1 MSLRDWPIK
10 QKLTAIL
17 LLISGLVLLLTA
29 AAFVTYEVVAFR
41 QMTLKDLSTLGRI
54 IAANST
60 ASLAFAN
67 EADAREILSALRAE
81 PHVVAAGLYDK
92 DGRVFSRYPADLPGE
107 TLPAVPGQDGYRFE
121 QGYVIGFEPVAEV
134 GNARLGT
141 LFLKSDMKAV
151 SRTLRLSAA
160 IATGV
165 MGISLLAAYLLAAV
179 LQGRISQPILALAET
194 AKAVSIRHD
203 YSVRAS
209 KLGEDELG
217 ALTDA
222 FNQMLG
228 RIEDQDRA
236 LRESKSKLQHYATEL
251 EQRVA
256 DRTHELQE
264 RNEALRRNA
273 AELLAAN
280 TELDAF
286 AYSVSHDLRAP
297 LRSIDGFSQVLL
309 EDYGAQLDEAGR
321 DSLKRVRAAS
331 QRMGTLIDDLLKL
344 AWVTRAELRTEVVD
358 LSGMARDIAAE
369 LRRTTPERRVEFA
382 IAQGLEAR
390 GDPRLLRVVL
400 ENLLRNSWKYTAKQ
414 AQPRVEFGSIDGS
427 GERAFI
433 VRDNGAGF
441 DMKYADKLF
450 GAFQRL
456 HSAAEFEGTGVG
468 LATVR
473 RIINRHGG
481 RIWAEGAVD
490 QGATFYFTL

>member
-203 YSVRAS
+203 YSVRAA
-209 KLGEDELG
+209 KLGDDELG

-236 LRESKSKLQHYATEL
+236 LRESKSKLQH
-251 EQRVA
+251 
-256 DRTHELQE
+256 
-264 RNEALRRNA
+264 
-273 AELLAAN
+273 
-280 TELDAF
+280 
-286 AYSVSHDLRAP
+286 
-297 LRSIDGFSQVLL
+297 
-309 EDYGAQLDEAGR
+309 
-321 DSLKRVRAAS
+321 
-331 QRMGTLIDDLLKL
+331 
-344 AWVTRAELRTEVVD
+344 
-358 LSGMARDIAAE
+358 
-369 LRRTTPERRVEFA
+369 
-382 IAQGLEAR
+382 
-390 GDPRLLRVVL
+390 
-400 ENLLRNSWKYTAKQ
+400 
-414 AQPRVEFGSIDGS
+414 
-427 GERAFI
+427 
-433 VRDNGAGF
+433 
-441 DMKYADKLF
+441 
-450 GAFQRL
+450 
-456 HSAAEFEGTGVG
+456 
-468 LATVR
+468 
-473 RIINRHGG
+473 
-481 RIWAEGAVD
+481 
-490 QGATFYFTL
+490 